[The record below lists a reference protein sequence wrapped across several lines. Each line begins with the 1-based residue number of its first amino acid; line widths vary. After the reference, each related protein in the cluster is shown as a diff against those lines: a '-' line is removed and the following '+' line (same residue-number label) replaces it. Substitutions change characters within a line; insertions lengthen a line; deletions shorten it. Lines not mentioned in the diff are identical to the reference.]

1 MPTINRQPAA
11 PVQQPLGRALRKK
24 AGPQPYRILYTAGEN
39 AKKSDPELKPDIPA
53 TRVVAT
59 AGEGKLTIGIQ
70 LKPGVPPQPAFI
82 RIEGA
87 EIDAASGGE
96 IDELGVVKVLSSGR
110 YTLSLRNLAPAA
122 RVTATVYLVKKGKD
136 GKEIRNIKGMKEL
149 EVVEAPR
156 REQTARAN

>member
-1 MPTINRQPAA
+1 MAEMRSGLTPR
-11 PVQQPLGRALRKK
+11 
-24 AGPQPYRILYTAGEN
+24 PQSEKVLYVAGEN
-39 AKKSDPELKPDIPA
+39 ARTSDPDLKPDIPA
-53 TRVVAT
+53 TRIVAT

-96 IDELGVVKVLSSGR
+96 IDELGVVKVVGSGR

-122 RVTATVYLVKKGKD
+122 RVTVTVYLVRKDKD
-136 GKEIRNIKGMKEL
+136 GREIKDIKGLKEL